1 MADDTQ
7 GRVTIT
13 RREALTQLVD
23 FFIEMMENGDLPPWA
38 QSWRNAP
45 VPRNVDKPPHRPYTG
60 FNRLYLEGLASKMRY
75 RSPCWTTRE
84 WVEKRSGVVPEGAT
98 WGSVTGVFNGRD
110 RETRE
115 DTGGLRTKVTPVVN
129 VEEVF
134 KEMPA
139 WEPEP
144 PDDGR
149 FEKARKIA
157 EPYLMRPLSGSRS
170 SAGFLRLSR
179 AKNPPP
185 PSLVPNPAVSGP
197 LYRPTLDEIQVPG
210 HDRFHTTDS
219 YFHSLFHEMAHST
232 GHEKR
237 LKRPGVAEFDHR
249 GSYQYSEEELVAQM
263 TAAML
268 ARDAGIDSASEEL
281 RSAAYLKF
289 WLGAMGESPNMLYN
303 AINQSLRA
311 TNYLLGMETG
321 HSNSDGKPQTV
332 RQALEEIRKREEK
345 ERKAR
350 RDEPQRFSLSSFS
363 NRKRE

>member
-7 GRVTIT
+7 DRVTIT
-13 RREALTQLVD
+13 RREALTQLAD

-38 QSWRNAP
+38 RSWRDVP
-45 VPRNVDKPPHRPYTG
+45 VPISVRGHRYVG
-60 FNRLYLEGLASKMRY
+60 FNRLYLEALTAKMRY
-75 RSPCWTTRE
+75 RSPHWATRQ
-84 WVEKRSGVVPEGAT
+84 WVENLGGAVPEGAT
-98 WGSVTGVFNGRD
+98 WGKVTGVFNVRD
-110 RETRE
+110 RLTRE
-115 DTGGLRTKVTPVVN
+115 DSGALRTRVTSLVN

-134 KEMPA
+134 KEVPP

-144 PDDGR
+144 PNDRR
-149 FEKARKIA
+149 FEKAQLISDS
-157 EPYLMRPLSGSRS
+157 YLRPSG
-170 SAGFLRLSR
+170 FVLMQTE
-179 AKNPPP
+179 KPPPPP
-185 PSLVPNPAVSGP
+185 PSLDLNPVVSGP

-219 YFHSLFHEMAHST
+219 YYHSLFHEIAHST

-237 LKRPGVAEFDHR
+237 LKRPGVAEFDHF

-303 AINQSLRA
+303 AIDQSLRA
-311 TNYLLGMETG
+311 TNFLLGMNTG
-321 HSNSDGKPQTV
+321 MPTPDGKPQTV
-332 RQALEEIRKREEK
+332 RDALEETRKREEK
-345 ERKAR
+345 ERKEER
-350 RDEPQRFSLSSFS
+350 RQSQ
-363 NRKRE
+363 